1 MPMVYLRRIVVA
13 FALLCVFAG
22 PVAADD
28 LETLARDFWAWRRLH
43 QPLSGDDIP
52 RLARPADWLPNWSA
66 EAVAAQRE
74 ALVGFEARWKQLEA
88 SRWPVSQQVDY
99 RLIGSA
105 IARVRW
111 ELEVTRGWQR
121 NPLFYIDQTLGAIFD
136 RLLKPPPF
144 DAARSAEIVRRLE
157 NFPRIVE
164 QAKTNLTD
172 ARAPFARLAINDLKD
187 AGPRLRT
194 VARELKP
201 LLAAESAARLDGA
214 AAKAIAALEAYR
226 AWLEANL
233 PKFRPETAVG
243 RADYVWFLKHV
254 ALLPYTP
261 EELIAMGR
269 QEWERSVAFEAYER
283 NGNGTAPAL
292 SLPRD
297 AVDQTARMDRAI
309 DEVLRFLAAK
319 NIQTVPSWVRRYR
332 VALRPAYLEPLSGLG
347 VTNDLTGPD
356 RLNADGTSWMP
367 APSGSLAYFYR
378 VYALDPRTQIAHES
392 HGHYL
397 QLVLSWA
404 HENWIRRHYY
414 DSGPNEGLAFY
425 NEELMLQCGLFD
437 ASPRTREIIYNMM
450 RLRALRVEVDVK
462 LATGE
467 YSIEQA
473 AGYLRT
479 KVPVDE
485 ETAAWEAAFFASGP
499 GQAITYQIGK
509 RQILALL
516 ADAKLRQGDAFRL
529 RDFHDYVWK
538 NGNVPFSLQ
547 RWELLGQR
555 DWLDAADRSK

>member
-1 MPMVYLRRIVVA
+1 MAVLRRVIAVL
-13 FALLCVFAG
+13 ALLCIFAG
-22 PVAADD
+22 PAAADD

-52 RLARPADWLPNWSA
+52 RIARPAEWLPDWSA
-66 EAVAAQRE
+66 ATLAARRKS
-74 ALVGFEARWKQLEA
+74 LTNFEARWKKLDA
-88 SRWPVSQQVDY
+88 SRWPVAQQVDY

-136 RLLKPPPF
+136 RLLEPPPF
-144 DAARSAEIVRRLE
+144 GAVRSDEIVRRME
-157 NFPRIVE
+157 NIPRTVE
-164 QAKTNLTD
+164 QATANLTD
-172 ARAPFARLAINDLKD
+172 ARAPFARLAIGELQDV
-187 AGPRLRT
+187 GPRLLA

-201 LLAAESAARLDGA
+201 LLAADSAARLDA
-214 AAKAIAALEAYR
+214 ATAKAIAALESFRGWLGTRLPALR
-226 AWLEANL
+226 A
-233 PKFRPETAVG
+233 ETAAG
-243 RADYVWFLKHV
+243 RVNYVWFLKHV

-269 QEWERSVAFEAYER
+269 QEWERSVAFETYER
-283 NGNGTAPAL
+283 NRNGGAPGLA
-292 SLPRD
+292 LPRD
-297 AVDQTARMDRAI
+297 PADQTARMDRAI
-309 DEVLRFLAAK
+309 DEVQRFLEAK
-319 NIQTVPSWVRRYR
+319 GIQSVPPWVQRYR

-347 VTNDLTGPD
+347 VTNDLTGPG
-356 RLNADGTSWMP
+356 RLKEDGFAWMP
-367 APSGSLAYFYR
+367 PPSDSLAYFYR
-378 VYALDPRTQIAHES
+378 VYALDPRTQIAHEGN
-392 HGHYL
+392 GHYL
-397 QLVLSWA
+397 QLVISWA
-404 HENWIRRHYY
+404 HEDWIRRHFY

-425 NEELMLQCGLFD
+425 NEELMLQSGLFD
-437 ASPRTREIIYNMM
+437 DSPRTREIIYNMM

-462 LATGE
+462 QATGE

-485 ETAAWEAAFFASGP
+485 ETARWEAAFFASGP

-509 RQILALL
+509 LQILALL

-555 DWLDAADRSK
+555 DWLDAADRLK